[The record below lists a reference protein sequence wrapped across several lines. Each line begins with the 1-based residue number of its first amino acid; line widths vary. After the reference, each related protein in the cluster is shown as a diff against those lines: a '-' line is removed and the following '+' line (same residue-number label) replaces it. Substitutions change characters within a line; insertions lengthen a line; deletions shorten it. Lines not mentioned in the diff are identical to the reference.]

1 MMDKLYSNKT
11 GCQAGREGE
20 GGWRYQ
26 VLISVGARQRCERGR
41 LHGCLGEEGG
51 VVEVM
56 VPWECQQKGSL
67 CGSTISV
74 WLTAQQQIS
83 STQ

>member
-1 MMDKLYSNKT
+1 MMDKLHSNKT

-20 GGWRYQ
+20 GGRRYQ
-26 VLISVGARQRCERGR
+26 VLIRVGARQRRERGR
-41 LHGCLGEEGG
+41 VHGGLGGGG

-67 CGSTISV
+67 CGLTISV
-74 WLTAQQQIS
+74 
-83 STQ
+83 